1 MDKNWPKKPS
11 DHHLL
16 NRELIM
22 LCETTSRFCLNL
34 YCTLY
39 QMHDLMMPVE
49 HGFPDD
55 SVGKKSVCNAGD
67 TGGAGLIPGLG
78 RCPGE
83 GNGNPFHYS
92 CLGNPMDRGARWATV
107 QRIPKSWTRLSD

>member
-1 MDKNWPKKPS
+1 
-11 DHHLL
+11 
-16 NRELIM
+16 
-22 LCETTSRFCLNL
+22 
-34 YCTLY
+34 
-39 QMHDLMMPVE
+39 MMPVE

-92 CLGNPMDRGARWATV
+92 CLENP
-107 QRIPKSWTRLSD
+107 WTEEPGRLQSVELQSQTD

>member
-1 MDKNWPKKPS
+1 
-11 DHHLL
+11 
-16 NRELIM
+16 
-22 LCETTSRFCLNL
+22 
-34 YCTLY
+34 
-39 QMHDLMMPVE
+39 MHDLMMPVE

-92 CLGNPMDRGARWATV
+92 CLGNPMDRGAWQATAHKV
-107 QRIPKSWTRLSD
+107 ARVGCDLVTKQQQPRVNQATKNKKPHYFLALANTYGSSTSTIADF

>member
-1 MDKNWPKKPS
+1 
-11 DHHLL
+11 
-16 NRELIM
+16 
-22 LCETTSRFCLNL
+22 
-34 YCTLY
+34 
-39 QMHDLMMPVE
+39 MHDLMMPVE